1 MFSKSYF
8 IDNKTLV
15 VVDSEGEEFKLTFF
29 FPLIDNQLE
38 DVAHYFAASFDKNF
52 SHDKSEM
59 IYSVFCDVQANLS
72 LSFSSWSSDR
82 SVERVR
88 IGARLKE
95 LREKKGM
102 EAKNVARLAGIDP
115 ANLSKIEAGRYSVG
129 LDILAKITNAIG
141 AKVDI
146 IEI

>member
-15 VVDSEGEEFKLTFF
+15 VVDPEGEEFKLTFF